1 MKTES
6 QKLTALTFWLWPL
19 GWGAVAINLF
29 FLSLIGSWV
38 GLPVMPP
45 LWAAI
50 LAMPL
55 GWPFARAFARH
66 FRKLVHDVDRKQSL
80 QSDEF

>member
-1 MKTES
+1 MSTERR
-6 QKLTALTFWLWPL
+6 KRWHLTLALWPL

-45 LWAAI
+45 LWAALI
-50 LAMPL
+50 ALPL
-55 GWPFARAFARH
+55 GLPFSWAFAGH
-66 FRKLVHDVDRKQSL
+66 FRKLVLQVDAA
-80 QSDEF
+80 DADT

>member
-1 MKTES
+1 MSPEGGKCA
-6 QKLTALTFWLWPL
+6 KLALALWPL

-45 LWAAI
+45 LWAAVMA
-50 LAMPL
+50 LPL
-55 GWPFARAFARH
+55 GLPVAWAFARH
-66 FRKLVHDVDRKQSL
+66 FRALIRRA
-80 QSDEF
+80 ETEEAP